1 MNKINIF
8 IRKKA
13 TNNHYSVERFADSL
27 KKITNQKDLNINILR
42 CPVISKGFFR
52 RVYLILWSYFNQGD
66 LNHILGDI
74 NYISILMEKKKTIN
88 TFSDCRLL
96 DHFDGIKHFIY
107 KLLWFEL
114 PIKNSKSITYISRF
128 TKLQIEKKLKYKINN
143 SEVIPVPLVDNLLFR
158 INNNKK
164 KNVLIIGTSEHKN
177 IKNMIIG
184 VKDLDINLTII
195 GELSQELKSFCKSNK
210 IFYKNLIDIKN
221 FKMRKVLAQNDIL
234 LMTSKYEGF
243 GMPIIEAQASGMAV
257 ITSNLE
263 PMKTVVGKNGLVVNP
278 NKPIEIKK
286 IVKKLLYNKNYF
298 LKILRKGKF
307 NSSKYSSNLINK
319 YYIKLYYKLLKNE
332 Y

>member
-1 MNKINIF
+1 
-8 IRKKA
+8 
-13 TNNHYSVERFADSL
+13 
-27 KKITNQKDLNINILR
+27 
-42 CPVISKGFFR
+42 
-52 RVYLILWSYFNQGD
+52 
-66 LNHILGDI
+66 
-74 NYISILMEKKKTIN
+74 
-88 TFSDCRLL
+88 
-96 DHFDGIKHFIY
+96 
-107 KLLWFEL
+107 
-114 PIKNSKSITYISRF
+114 
-128 TKLQIEKKLKYKINN
+128 
-143 SEVIPVPLVDNLLFR
+143 
-158 INNNKK
+158 
-164 KNVLIIGTSEHKN
+164 
-177 IKNMIIG
+177 MIIG